1 MSRDATKQAEVTA
14 EPAREPGI
22 NRDEQVGSSAAPAAS
37 RPAPA
42 IAPRRVV
49 YRWDLDKTY
58 LNTDFDSLKGLYRAA
73 MEKATDKVA
82 FPGAKVLLRELT
94 ATDLA
99 GLYILSGSPSQMRR
113 VIIEKL
119 ELDGIKWDGLVLKPS
134 LNRLL
139 RGRFRFL
146 RDQVSYKL
154 HALLSSRTTFS
165 EPFEEVMFG
174 DDAEADAFVYSLYS
188 DLCAGRVGLD
198 LLAQVLELARAY
210 DDDAAEL
217 LELAAKVPKA
227 EIGRRI
233 FIHLERLEPS
243 DVFAQFGTRVFAFHN
258 YFQPALMLLQDGLI
272 DAQAV
277 LRVGLELVRAHA
289 FSPDALGASYADLAR
304 RRVLSEPAGQA
315 LRRGLTELGSLP
327 GELGEALTS
336 LQQAASSYALP
347 AHVPLPDFDEP
358 LDYLELLPS
367 DKARAHRAKTRA
379 RARPRR

>member
-1 MSRDATKQAEVTA
+1 MSRDPTHRAVAT
-14 EPAREPGI
+14 
-22 NRDEQVGSSAAPAAS
+22 
-37 RPAPA
+37 
-42 IAPRRVV
+42 RRIV
-49 YRWDLDKTY
+49 YRWDVDKTY
-58 LNTDFDSLKGLYRAA
+58 LNTDFDSLKGLFRAA
-73 MEKATDKVA
+73 LEKAEDKVA
-82 FPGAKVLLRELT
+82 FPGAKVLLRELCE
-94 ATDLA
+94 TDLG
-99 GLYILSGSPSQMRR
+99 GLYILSGSPEQMRK
-113 VIIEKL
+113 VIEQKL
-119 ELDGIKWDGLVLKPS
+119 VLDGIKWDGLVLKPS

-154 HALLSSRTTFS
+154 NALLSSRLTFS

-198 LLAQVLELARAY
+198 LLAKVLELARAY

-217 LELAAKVPKA
+217 LELARQVPKC

-243 DVFAQFGTRVFAFHN
+243 AVFSQFGPRVFAFHN

-277 LRVGLELVRAHA
+277 LRVGVELVRAHA
-289 FSPDALGASYADLAR
+289 FSPDALAASYADLAR
-304 RRVLSEPAGQA
+304 RRVLGEATGKA
-315 LRRGLTELGSLP
+315 LRVALQAREVEP
-327 GELGEALTS
+327 GEVGEALAA
-336 LQQAASSYALP
+336 LAQATGFYALP
-347 AHVPLPDFDEP
+347 PQVEPPSFEQP
-358 LDYLELLPS
+358 LDYLALLPS
-367 DKARAHRAKTRA
+367 DKARAKKAKTRA